1 MGSGGLRNFR
11 FGSRPPEAI
20 RERAEPRLVASNAPA
35 MSRRPA
41 EVKSGTP
48 TNLRSDGPRLGVAP
62 VVSAADRQP
71 VSSGKRETKSRR
83 YGVFT
88 AVAALAIG
96 AIGAIAGTGL
106 LSSAPWEKKPIVTAG
121 PPDDTN
127 PSGADHSA
135 AAIPAQA
142 RTRRPVAAAAIAG
155 SPGEQPKPKATTSTA
170 PLNVSK
176 SAPAAPAAKPASL
189 AAASPP
195 EKKPVPL
202 VKFTAVPEIAPP
214 SAPVRKQPEPE
225 AAAGRSSAEAG
236 HPAHAQVAARHTH
249 SRSARETRPVNSA
262 TVPEH
267 ASTARHPQRATR
279 AAETSAQPAGPDR
292 ALAARH
298 SQRTPR
304 AGESS
309 AETVAPQPA
318 GQTAEFDQLLAHLTG
333 SAKPAAEPGTPSP
346 ARPAAPELP
355 PRSASGDALTPPE
368 PGAPDP
374 FALRAPNAP
383 SAQ

>member
-11 FGSRPPEAI
+11 FGSRPPEAV

-62 VVSAADRQP
+62 AVSAADRQP
-71 VSSGKRETKSRR
+71 VSSGERETKSRR

-88 AVAALAIG
+88 AIAALAIG

-106 LSSAPWEKKPIVTAG
+106 LSSAPSEKKPIVTAG

-142 RTRRPVAAAAIAG
+142 RTPRPVAAAAIAG
-155 SPGEQPKPKATTSTA
+155 SPGEQPKQKASASKA
-170 PLNVSK
+170 PLDLSK
-176 SAPAAPAAKPASL
+176 SALPAAAAKPAPPL
-189 AAASPP
+189 AVASPP
-195 EKKPVPL
+195 ENKPVQL
-202 VKFTAVPEIAPP
+202 VKSTPVPEIAP
-214 SAPVRKQPEPE
+214 SLAPARKQPEPE
-225 AAAGRSSAEAG
+225 AAAAGR
-236 HPAHAQVAARHTH
+236 PAHGQVAARHTH

-262 TVPEH
+262 TIPEH

-279 AAETSAQPAGPDR
+279 AAETSALPAGPDR

-298 SQRTPR
+298 SQRTPS

-309 AETVAPQPA
+309 AETAAPQPA

-333 SAKPAAEPGTPSP
+333 SAKPASEPRAATP
-346 ARPAAPELP
+346 AKPAAPAP
-355 PRSASGDALTPPE
+355 PSRSASGDALTPPE

-374 FALRAPNAP
+374 FALRAPNTP